1 MAYTSLSGKKL
12 RAKLV
17 GTLNES
23 ASAPT
28 SEFAK
33 KQLEKM
39 GWSEGSGLGKHGQG
53 IQTHIKVKKRENDVG
68 LGHRVHPHGNNNNS
82 SNNMWWADACGDTLS
97 RLSKQ
102 PKKVMTDQ
110 DLFDAT
116 GGARF
121 GMRAQRK
128 QTGKWARAEK
138 KDHRAEEEA
147 KTKVEWN
154 GTGAAKVVLS
164 QDKKRITTTTTTDDD
179 EQPKLKKLKREGAKS
194 DSSHEMEKPKK
205 SNKVKQSASSDD
217 EEGLKKKKAKREK
230 RNEESGA
237 AGAAPKKT
245 KKEKKA
251 KKEKKRISN
260 E

>member
-39 GWSEGSGLGKHGQG
+39 GWSEGTGLGKHGQG

-68 LGHRVHPHGNNNNS
+68 LGHRVHPHGNNS
-82 SNNMWWADACGDTLS
+82 SSSSGNDMWWADACGDTLS

-164 QDKKRITTTTTTDDD
+164 QDKKRTTTDD
-179 EQPKLKKLKREGAKS
+179 EQLKLKKVKRERAKS

-205 SNKVKQSASSDD
+205 SKRVKQSASSDD
-217 EEGLKKKKAKREK
+217 EEGLKKKNAKREK

-237 AGAAPKKT
+237 AGPAPKKT